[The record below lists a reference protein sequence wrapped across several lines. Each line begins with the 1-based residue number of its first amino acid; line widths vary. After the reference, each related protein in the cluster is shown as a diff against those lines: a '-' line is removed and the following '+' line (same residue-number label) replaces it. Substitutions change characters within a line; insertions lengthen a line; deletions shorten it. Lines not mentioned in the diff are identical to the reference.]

1 MTRYERKLFFE
12 KLLALRETYRT
23 EAHEV
28 TDTTIETVV
37 AFAEQAY
44 KDAAAHEAMMTI
56 LSAGK
61 GTPTAD

>member
-23 EAHEV
+23 EAHAATE
-28 TDTTIETVV
+28 TTIDGVV
-37 AFAEQAY
+37 ALAEQAY
-44 KDAAAHEAMMTI
+44 RDAAAHDAIMTI

-61 GTPTAD
+61 AAPTAD